1 MRSAVSAM
9 PPLRSLIPSLGAVCA
24 LFALLGMPA
33 SAANEDVARVDILTK
48 GGAPKLALRLVEQM
62 QGLQIGTPDW
72 YDWERRRLKIYKT
85 QEMWDAVSLRIG
97 NLPPEVPAE
106 FRRWAFTFAAEA
118 RLSANDPESARRYL
132 RQLIWN
138 EDVDAAQ
145 QAQWRRLVIR
155 SYLTEN
161 NLTDAQAALLRYQQE
176 FRARSDVWQVLHAEI
191 LLRAGSNKRAFEVL
205 AGAQSFEARLMRL
218 LAGLRAEIYSAKRV
232 WQQASKL
239 AGALGSHPATQRHAW
254 TLVAQAA
261 AHGGDLATR
270 VDALERALAVA
281 PDGRP
286 EKLFPLTPDELWQS
300 YDRLAESLGNRARLV
315 VGQDRAWLHAAEGYK
330 KNKPHYMRALY
341 VSLMRH
347 GQDGPVRDYV
357 HQQFAESL
365 LAQGYAETLQTLYL
379 QADRYR
385 NLEDVPGV
393 VRYRLADKA
402 LAAFD
407 IQLAARLMRGLDQ
420 PPEQEDPDL
429 WNLRRAR
436 VLVYAGQYAAAVQL
450 LRDILDNKPKL
461 DVALAERLL
470 QVIFD
475 LQAVE
480 RDSDALALLAS
491 VYQRVDN
498 ERMRREILYW
508 QAESRN
514 ALGQY
519 FEAAE
524 FYFRSATFGGLNGED
539 PWGHTARF
547 HAAAALARG
556 GSTEDAR
563 GVYVQLLKS
572 TADPKRRATIERS
585 IQQLWLQR
593 DHATTP

>member
-1 MRSAVSAM
+1 M
-9 PPLRSLIPSLGAVCA
+9 PSLGGVCA
-24 LFALLGMPA
+24 LLALLA
-33 SAANEDVARVDILTK
+33 TSVLADADDAARVNVLVK
-48 GGAPKLALRLVEQM
+48 GGAPQLALQRVERVQAA
-62 QGLQIGTPDW
+62 QADTPGW
-72 YDWERRRLKIYKT
+72 YEWERRRLEIYKT
-85 QEMWDAVSLRIG
+85 QGNWDAISLRVSK
-97 NLPPEVPAE
+97 LPSELPAD
-106 FRRWAFTFAAEA
+106 FRRWALMLAAEA
-118 RLSANDPESARRYL
+118 RLTANDTESARRYL

-138 EDVDAAQ
+138 EEAAPAQ

-161 NLTDAQAALLRYQQE
+161 NLADAQTALLRYQQE

-191 LLRAGSNKRAFEVL
+191 LLRAGNNKSAFEVL
-205 AGAQSFEARLMRL
+205 AGVQSFEARLMRL
-218 LAGLRAEIYSAKRV
+218 LAGLRANIYGAKQVSQR
-232 WQQASKL
+232 ARKL
-239 AGALGSHPATQRHAW
+239 AGTLRNHPAAQRRAW

-261 AHGGDLATR
+261 ARGEDLATR

-281 PDGRP
+281 PDG
-286 EKLFPLTPDELWQS
+286 KLESLFALTPDDLWQS
-300 YDRLAESLGNRARLV
+300 YERLAELLGNRARLM
-315 VGQDRAWLHAAEGYK
+315 VGRDRTWLHATEAYK
-330 KNKPHYMRALY
+330 KNKPHYARALY

-347 GQDGPVRDYV
+347 GQDEQVRNYV

-365 LAQGYAETLQTLYL
+365 LAQGYAETLQALYL
-379 QADRYR
+379 KAGRYR
-385 NLEDVPGV
+385 NLADVPGV

-407 IQLAARLMRGLDQ
+407 IQLAARLMKELDQ

-436 VLVYAGQYAAAVQL
+436 VLVYAGEYAAAVKL
-450 LRDILDNKPKL
+450 LRDILDNRQEL
-461 DVALAERLL
+461 DTLLAERLL

-475 LQAVE
+475 VQAVE
-480 RDSDALALLAS
+480 RDTDALTLLAS

-514 ALGQY
+514 ALGQHL
-519 FEAAE
+519 EAAE
-524 FYFRSATFGGLNGED
+524 LYFRSATFGGLNGAD

-547 HAAAALARG
+547 HAAEALARG
-556 GSTEDAR
+556 GLIEDAR
-563 GVYVQLLKS
+563 DVYLQLLKF
-572 TADPKRRATIERS
+572 TADPARRATIERS

-593 DHATTP
+593 DHATAP